1 MKNKNGFILSTYVYI
16 LLVFFLLLLGTM
28 LAVLNNTRLLSNKLK
43 EQSSNTSG
51 LIDKDFSFILL
62 GDEEL
67 VLRTDEEF
75 VEPGYKVQTPSGTDL
90 SETVKVEGTVNTST
104 IGDYRLTYRVTH
116 NGITKELTRIVHVV
130 DKRIS
135 NYISELYTYKSDD
148 NGLIKDNTVDKN
160 IRYSGNYVN
169 NYVEFGNTSELWRII
184 GIFNVTTS
192 SGSTEKL
199 VKIVRNSSIGGYSW
213 DSSTGDNSGT
223 HEDGEVNDGWGVNQ
237 WGASTYTDDS
247 VYEGADLMRELNDLY
262 LNQRSGTCYK
272 GSNNLTAT
280 CDFTT
285 KGIGS
290 MYWNLIE
297 NVVWNTGSIFAGS
310 TISVETAY
318 LSERGTTTGKICTS
332 GTYCNDSVIRT
343 TTWQGKVGLIYPS
356 DYGYASTDKNCRL
369 NINDYT
375 NYPCKNNNWLHNN
388 AYDWTLS
395 PILGSN
401 ESRQVYVVIPG
412 GVIGG
417 TQASHANSVRPSIY
431 LKSNVSITSG
441 DGSISNPYKLSM

>member
-1 MKNKNGFILSTYVYI
+1 MKNKKGFILSTYVYI

-90 SETVKVEGTVNTST
+90 SETVKVEGTVNANT
-104 IGDYRLTYRVTH
+104 IGDYTLTYRATH

-213 DSSTGDNSGT
+213 DSSASD
-223 HEDGEVNDGWGVNQ
+223 VNIGSGVNQ
-237 WGASTYTDDS
+237 WGSSTYTDGS
-247 VYEGADLMRELNDLY
+247 SYEGADLMRELNTLY
-262 LNQRSGTCYK
+262 LNQDSGTCYNDL
-272 GSNNLTAT
+272 NNASTSCNFSTTGINSIYRDMIEPVVWSTA
-280 CDFTT
+280 
-285 KGIGS
+285 G
-290 MYWNLIE
+290 
-297 NVVWNTGSIFAGS
+297 VVWNSPGRTGQSS
-310 TISVETAY
+310 LTAY
-318 LSERGTTTGKICTS
+318 QDERGTTTGKICTS
-332 GTYCNDSVIRT
+332 GDYCTDTVNRT
-343 TTWQGKVGLIYPS
+343 TTWEGKVGLIYSS
-356 DYGYASTDKNCRL
+356 DYGFASTNEDCRNWINASNEDKR
-369 NINDYT
+369 Y
-375 NYPCKNNNWLHNN
+375 CKNDNWLHNN
-388 AYDWTLS
+388 TTYWTLS
-395 PILGSN
+395 P
-401 ESRQVYVVIPG
+401 
-412 GVIGG
+412 
-417 TQASHANSVRPSIY
+417 HANSSYSLFVVCVDFAGFVSYSNARGWYGVRPAIY